1 MYNFVRKCTQF
12 SHPQWHSHL
21 EYFCIFLQ
29 CVGRHM
35 ELDEVDPSRA
45 LAFRLPSAA
54 ALCQL
59 SSLELF
65 ANVTRVIVTVIHLK
79 AGTL

>member
-1 MYNFVRKCTQF
+1 
-12 SHPQWHSHL
+12 
-21 EYFCIFLQ
+21 
-29 CVGRHM
+29 M
-35 ELDEVDPSRA
+35 ELDEVHPSRA
-45 LAFRLPSAA
+45 PTFRLPSAA